1 MRVML
6 NRYLLLLL
14 IVFELTPR
22 TVLAQ
27 GPTPWLQMTIVQVE
41 PAMIDEY
48 LALQREIS
56 ARMRRG
62 GPAWRTVS
70 RTEGFGDMY
79 RFVILSPLANLA
91 SLEAA
96 ARNADPELVALN
108 GRAQRYVKTQQTIAI
123 RSTPELDKP
132 LAANQQPGLMLV
144 NIAKVIPGREQD
156 YFNIMKSDFLP
167 HFDKANYNHL
177 TGLITFGAET
187 GYVHFFYITNLAA
200 LDQGSPVVKSL
211 GAAGAQAV
219 TAKLSGVVTSTE
231 QWIVRLV
238 PDLSYGGWSPS
249 K

>member
-1 MRVML
+1 ML
-6 NRYLLLLL
+6 NRYLFLLL
-14 IVFELTPR
+14 IVFELTAR
-22 TVLAQ
+22 TISAQ
-27 GPTPWLQMTIVQVE
+27 APTPWLQLTIVQVE

-48 LALQREIS
+48 VALQREIS

-79 RFVILSPLANLA
+79 RFAILSPLANLA
-91 SLEAA
+91 SLDAA
-96 ARNADPELVALN
+96 ARNVDPELAALN
-108 GRAQRYVKTQQTIAI
+108 ARAQKYVKSQQTIAI
-123 RSTPELDKP
+123 RSTPEIDKP
-132 LAANQQPGLMLV
+132 LAANQQPVLMMV
-144 NIAKVIPGREQD
+144 NIAKVLPGREQD

-167 HFDKANYNHL
+167 HFDKANFNHL

-187 GYVHFFYITNLAA
+187 GYVHFFYITNFAA
-200 LDQGSPVVKSL
+200 LDQGSPVVKAL

>member
-1 MRVML
+1 ML
-6 NRYLLLLL
+6 NRYLFLLL
-14 IVFELTPR
+14 IVFELTSR
-22 TVLAQ
+22 TISAQ
-27 GPTPWLQMTIVQVE
+27 APTPWLQLTIVQVE

-48 LALQREIS
+48 VALQREIS

-70 RTEGFGDMY
+70 RTEGFGDTY
-79 RFVILSPLANLA
+79 RFVILSPLPNLA
-91 SLEAA
+91 SLDAA
-96 ARNADPELVALN
+96 ARNVDPELAALN
-108 GRAQRYVKTQQTIAI
+108 GRAQKYVKSQQTIAI
-123 RSTPELDKP
+123 RTTPEIDKP
-132 LAANQQPGLMLV
+132 LAANQQPALILV
-144 NIAKVIPGREQD
+144 NIAKVFPGREQD
-156 YFNIMKSDFLP
+156 YFNVMKSDFLP
-167 HFDKANYNHL
+167 HFDKANFSHL

-187 GYVHFFYITNLAA
+187 GYVHFFYVANFAA
-200 LDQGSPVVKSL
+200 LDQGSPVVKAL

>member
-1 MRVML
+1 ML
-6 NRYLLLLL
+6 IRYLSLLL
-14 IVFELTPR
+14 IVFELTARPIS
-22 TVLAQ
+22 AQ
-27 GPTPWLQMTIVQVE
+27 APTPWLQMTIVQVE

-48 LALQREIS
+48 VGLQREIS

-91 SLEAA
+91 SLDAA
-96 ARNADPELVALN
+96 ARNVDPELAALN
-108 GRAQRYVKTQQTIAI
+108 GRAQKYVKTQQTIAI
-123 RSTPELDKP
+123 RSTPEIDKP
-132 LAANQQPGLMLV
+132 LATNQQPGLMLV
-144 NIAKVIPGREQD
+144 NIAKVFPGREQD

-167 HFDKANYNHL
+167 HFDKANFSHL
-177 TGLITFGAET
+177 TGLITFGAEAA
-187 GYVHFFYITNLAA
+187 YVHFFYITNFAA
-200 LDQGSPVVKSL
+200 LDQGSPVVKAL